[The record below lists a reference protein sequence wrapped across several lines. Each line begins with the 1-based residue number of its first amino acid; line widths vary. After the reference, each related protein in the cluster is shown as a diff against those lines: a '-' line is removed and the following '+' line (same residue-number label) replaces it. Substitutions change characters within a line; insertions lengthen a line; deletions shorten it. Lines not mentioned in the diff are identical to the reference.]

1 MKAIIQRGRIRVMP
15 VPTQAGGELWIWLK
29 EPLTKGNQP
38 YVHASIEANKKFY
51 DLPCPV
57 ENVVGV
63 VIR

>member
-1 MKAIIQRGRIRVMP
+1 MP

-57 ENVVGV
+57 ENVIGV
-63 VIR
+63 AIR